1 MRNLFLILGNCVR
14 RSLLLIP
21 GVLVMVAL
29 LTVVFFSGRQAAGM
43 KDAADSIPVGII
55 DQDCSA
61 ASEDMISYMEEH
73 LHMDLMFK
81 EGVDAFGQ
89 LTTELLDCRISVIL
103 EIPEGLQEK
112 LLSGEIPE
120 VLMTSLDDYENSA
133 FTEAYL
139 ENYLQRTALLA
150 RAAGGDE
157 ERFSQLLK
165 SAGEGGLKI
174 GVKEGGRE
182 NLQKVRDENGI
193 ALLTGFFTFMG
204 FGASL
209 FMGMLVLE
217 DKRNGTFK
225 RMQISNVKPVTYMA
239 GIMLGNMCISIW
251 IVVGVLTMLA
261 FVKPVTDI
269 PFWLIGVMFLE
280 WILFSTGFQLMT
292 AFLVKSSWV
301 MITVN
306 VGFVSIANI
315 LGGAYFPLG
324 DNVLKRFSA
333 LTPQFYMMETIYGLQ
348 DDPGYAFGRNLWIL
362 LLMVV
367 LVYLIAAVAFAR
379 REN

>member
-1 MRNLFLILGNCVR
+1 MRNLFLIMGNCVR

-21 GVLVMVAL
+21 GVFVMVAL
-29 LTVVFFSGRQAAGM
+29 LTVVFFSGRQLGT

-55 DQDCSA
+55 DNDCSE

-73 LHMDLMFK
+73 LHMNLMSK
-81 EGVDAFGQ
+81 EGGDAFGQ

-103 EIPEGLQEK
+103 EIPKGFQEK
-112 LLSGEIPE
+112 LLSGEVPE

-139 ENYLQRTALLA
+139 ENYLQRTAILA
-150 RAAGGDE
+150 QTAGGDE
-157 ERFSQLLK
+157 ERFLQLLK
-165 SAGEGGLKI
+165 SASEGGLKI
-174 GVKEGGRE
+174 GVKEGGRK

-204 FGASL
+204 FGASM

-225 RMQISNVKPVTYMA
+225 RMQVSNVKPAAYMA
-239 GIMLGNMCISIW
+239 GITLGNMCISIW
-251 IVVGVLTMLA
+251 IVAGVLTMLA

-315 LGGAYFPLG
+315 LGGTYFPLG

-348 DDPGYAFGRNLWIL
+348 DAPGYAFGKNLWIL
-362 LLMVV
+362 LLMAV